1 MGRGDESLVIRWRPI
16 VILIAMWFAA
26 SLATPSWV
34 CAQATEENWEISDS
48 LFAEQPKAPINYYT
62 TYDLNVSRSV
72 WMQTLSYS
80 RSGKRVS
87 FGVDAN
93 MNTLQPF
100 RGLETEGKD
109 GSIMGRLNLRATQH
123 WLWSVDG
130 LFDMSSN
137 EDPRSSTKRR
147 QNKVQLRTQY
157 STTLF
162 PGLSGTALAFTE
174 LRQEQGLSQKTIPPD
189 TLARDSTYTSGRR
202 DGVSGNLR
210 WAPKSWLNVNALG
223 AGNWNHLST
232 ETRQRKFVPIPTGG
246 SNLAQD
252 SLDVSETPT
261 GDQRFEATALYNGIP
276 KTSITSFA
284 RSRTGTQT
292 MYAFTRRG
300 LDTLSWYDRTAG
312 LKIDHM
318 PLPGGQLT
326 LQGTIS
332 QAFREYELQRNFN
345 SLGRTHSASADF
357 FIYRPVSRFNAGFQL
372 TRVRNDRQITQNGL
386 VIARAMNASGAR
398 RITDRLWLEGSGTLS
413 LYSRRYDNPV
423 ADRDDLRGNANVGG
437 GYRVSSRCSTAVHF
451 SVTRGHAVAVDA
463 GAAAENNVQ
472 TSYQM
477 DASLR
482 LQVSRT
488 FQILQNYQINANYF
502 IYDFDF
508 QEDRN
513 SLTRIRRIDTVLTD
527 SLFDFAILRLTHN
540 FFAQDRGSYSRTEED
555 GPRKY
560 GVSQEG
566 YVQNLSL
573 MLGVSPWSG
582 IFFSATQSLGN
593 TRNYFYAPA
602 SVTTNRNRLNL
613 NLGARIDRTLPGDL
627 VLQGSVQHI
636 GEYTEADENLPRRDD
651 LDYWLAGAS
660 LQKSF

>member
-1 MGRGDESLVIRWRPI
+1 VTWPRAAVLAGLCFALVLAAPTQGR
-16 VILIAMWFAA
+16 
-26 SLATPSWV
+26 
-34 CAQATEENWEISDS
+34 AQDTAENWEIPDTV
-48 LFAEQPKAPINYYT
+48 FAEQPHAPINYFT
-62 TYDLNVSRSV
+62 SYDLNVSRSV
-72 WMQTLSYS
+72 WMQSLSYY

-87 FGVDAN
+87 FGADAG
-93 MNTLQPF
+93 MNVLQPV

-109 GSIMGRLNLRATQH
+109 GSITGRLNVRATQQ
-123 WLWSVDG
+123 WLWSLDG

-157 STTLF
+157 SATLLR
-162 PGLSGTALAFTE
+162 GLSGTALAFTE
-174 LRQEQGLSQKTIPPD
+174 LQQEQGLSQKTLPPD

-232 ETRQRKFVPIPTGG
+232 ETRQRKFLPLVTGG
-246 SNLAQD
+246 SSLVQD

-261 GDQRFEATALYNGIP
+261 GDERYEVTALYTGIP
-276 KTSITSFA
+276 KTTVTTFA

-300 LDTLSWYDRTAG
+300 LDTLSWYDRTAN
-312 LKIDHM
+312 LKIEHLAM
-318 PLPGGQLT
+318 PGGQLV
-326 LQGTIS
+326 LEGTIS
-332 QAFREYELQRNFN
+332 QAFREYQLQRNFN
-345 SLGRTHSASADF
+345 SLGRTQTGRANF
-357 FIYRPVSRFNAGFQL
+357 FVYRPVSRVIAGFEL
-372 TRVRNDRQITQNGL
+372 SRVQNDRQITQNGL
-386 VIARAMNASGAR
+386 VINRAMNASGAR
-398 RITDRLWLEGSGTLS
+398 KITNRLWLEGSGTLS
-413 LYSRRYDNPV
+413 LFSRRYDNPV
-423 ADRDDLRGNANVGG
+423 SDRDDLRGYANAGG
-437 GYRVSSRCSTAVHF
+437 GYLVSSRCSTAVHF
-451 SVTRGHAVAVDA
+451 SVTRAHAVAVDA
-463 GAAAENNVQ
+463 VASGENNVQ

-540 FFAQDRGSYSRTEED
+540 FFAQDRGSYSRSEED
-555 GPRKY
+555 GQRKY
-560 GVSQEG
+560 GVSQES
-566 YVQNLSL
+566 YLQNLSIT
-573 MLGVSPWSG
+573 LGVSPWRG
-582 IFFSATQSLGN
+582 IVLTATQSLGN
-593 TRNYFYAPA
+593 SRNYFYTPV
-602 SVTTNRNRLNL
+602 STTTNRNRWNL
-613 NLGARIDRTLPGDL
+613 NLGAKIDRTLPGDL
-627 VLQGSVQHI
+627 VLQGTIQHI

-660 LQKSF
+660 LQKDF